1 MALRTDVLKDE
12 VIEKVVEAVQT
23 KMPGKKAA
31 FAESFVRRF
40 YENVA
45 PGDIVSEET
54 EDLYGAALSLWGFA
68 ASRKPKTAKVRVYNP
83 GFDQHGWHS
92 THTVIE
98 IVHDDMPFLVDSVSA
113 DLNHL
118 GITIHQLIHPAFA
131 VNRSQ
136 DGKALSMAA
145 ADDDGN
151 GAVRESCIHI
161 QIDEQPTDTVRKELE
176 LKVRGVLSDVR
187 AAVGDWQAMRQKITE
202 ERGWLK
208 KRSGK
213 TVSKVERDELSA
225 FLSWL
230 HDDHF
235 TFLGYRELAFA
246 GTGKRAR
253 LDIVPDSGL
262 GVLRDPEVEVFEGLR
277 NLGAQTPEVQ
287 AFVRDPELLVI
298 TKATRRSTVHRS
310 VPMDAIVVKV
320 FDDKGAV
327 VGHRLYVGLFTSV
340 AYSETPTMIP
350 LLRHKVAAVVKNSG
364 FDAGSHDGK
373 ALMHV
378 LEDFPRDELF
388 QSDLD
393 TLTNVAHGIV
403 RLQERQRI
411 ALFLR
416 RDPYER
422 YVAAMVYL
430 PRERLNTNL
439 RGAYD
444 GILSRAFNGSV
455 QAVFTHVSDELLG
468 RWLFIVKTTP
478 GAIPDFEIKEI
489 EARLRDAARTWQD
502 RLEQAMIENLGEAQ
516 GNLLFKKYRDAF
528 PTGYRET
535 YSAQTAVF
543 DIARIEESYESQ
555 SLGMNLYRPI
565 EADENELSFKI
576 YNVGDPI
583 ALSDI
588 LPRLE
593 NMGLKVVRETP
604 ADIAP
609 VGAERPAYL
618 HDFGLLTEDG
628 APVDYTTV
636 RQMFHE
642 SFARVWRGDIED
654 DGFNRL
660 VLRANLDW
668 REVVML
674 RAYCKYLR
682 QARIPFSQSYMEE
695 TLAHYPD
702 LTRLLVR
709 LFKLR
714 FDPDFDGDRE
724 GLEATVETAIDHE
737 LDRVAN
743 LDEDRI
749 LRRYRNLIQQ
759 TLRTNYFQEA
769 ADGGPAS
776 YLSFKFNSGS
786 IDDLPEPRP
795 MREISVYSPRFEAV
809 HLRFGLV
816 ARGGLRW
823 SDRREDFRTEVLG
836 LVKAQ
841 QVKNAVIVPVGSKGG
856 FVLKKAP
863 APSDR
868 EAFQAEGVACY
879 QLFVRGMLE
888 ITDNLV
894 DGGVVS
900 PQRVVRKDEDDPYLV
915 VAADKGT
922 ATFSDIANEIAVSL
936 GHWLGDAFASGG
948 SAGYDHKGMGI
959 TARGAWESV
968 KRHFREM
975 GRDTQSEDFT
985 VVGCGD
991 MSGDVFGNGMLLSE
1005 HIKLVGAFNHLHI
1018 FIDPDPDPAVSFAER
1033 RRLFEMPR
1041 SSWSDYDEK
1050 LISKGGGII
1059 DRSAKSIQ
1067 LTAEMQKLF
1076 GIEEQSV
1083 PPNKLISA
1091 MLRADVDLLWFGG
1104 IGTYIKAASESHGDA
1119 GDRANDGLRI
1129 DGCELRCKVVGEG
1142 ANLGA
1147 TQLGRIEFARA
1158 GGRINSDSIDN
1169 SAGVDCSDHEVNIKI
1184 ALGQI
1189 VGRGDMTEKQRN
1201 DILVEMT
1208 PDVAALCLEDNYAQT
1223 QAITVT
1229 QSEAYRLLDR
1239 HQRLMRSLERAG
1251 TLDRSIE
1258 FLPDDEA
1265 IDSMDSMKIGLTRPE
1280 IAVLLAYAKNVTY
1293 EALLQSELPDD
1304 PLLEGDLSR
1313 YFPMAL
1319 RERHHDSIEAH
1330 TLRREIIATSVT
1342 NSMINRTGPTFVN
1355 EMRDRTG
1362 LESPE
1367 IARAYTVVREA
1378 FRLRALWAEIEALDN
1393 KTSTEAQTLM
1403 LREIGRTVDRSTQWF
1418 LRNTDHPLDI
1428 TKLMEEFAP
1437 GIKTL
1442 AAQMD
1447 DILQP
1452 DQREDIA
1459 QRTERF
1465 VSPGVPEPLSQRIG
1479 ALKMLSTAC
1488 DVVRLADGAGVP
1500 VLDAAKTYFAVGS
1513 RFRLDWLRRGA
1524 NRLTPDSTWHKL
1536 AVEAIIDDM
1545 WGTQSDLSRKVLGN
1559 GGTGGEAID
1568 SWVGARRDVVDRVES
1583 LLGELETV
1591 GQVDLAMLAVANRE
1605 LRGMVAR

>member
-1 MALRTDVLKDE
+1 MALRTDVLKAE
-12 VIEKVVEAVQT
+12 IIEKVVEAVQT
-23 KMPGKKAA
+23 RMIGKKAA

-40 YENVA
+40 FESVA

-92 THTVIE
+92 THTVVE

-113 DLNHL
+113 DLNYQ
-118 GITIHQLIHPAFA
+118 GITIHQLIHPIFA
-131 VNRSQ
+131 VERSK

-145 ADDDGN
+145 VMADGN

-161 QIDEQPTDTVRKELE
+161 QIDEQPTEMVRKDIETRL
-176 LKVRGVLSDVR
+176 RGILSDVR
-187 AAVGDWQAMRQKITE
+187 AAVGDWLSMRQKILDE
-202 ERGWLK
+202 LDRLK
-208 KRSGK
+208 KK
-213 TVSKVERDELSA
+213 PPENVAKAERDEVSA
-225 FLSWL
+225 FLAWL
-230 HDDHF
+230 YDDHF
-235 TFLGYRELAFA
+235 TFLGYRELSFS
-246 GTGKRAR
+246 GTGKKAR
-253 LDIVPDSGL
+253 INVAADSGL
-262 GVLRDPEVEVFEGLR
+262 GVLRDPEIQVFEGLR

-287 AFVRDPELLVI
+287 AFVRQPQLLLI
-298 TKATRRSTVHRS
+298 TKATERSTVHRS
-310 VPMDAIVVKV
+310 VPMDAIAVKM
-320 FDDKGAV
+320 FDAKGVV
-327 VGHRLYVGLFTSV
+327 VGERLFVGLFTSV
-340 AYSETPTMIP
+340 AYSETPTKIP
-350 LLRHKVAAVVKNSG
+350 LLRRKVAAVVEMSG
-364 FDAGSHDGK
+364 FDEGSHDGK
-373 ALMHV
+373 ALTHV
-378 LEDFPRDELF
+378 LEDYPRDELF

-393 TLTNVAHGIV
+393 MLSDVAHGIV

-422 YVAAMVYL
+422 YVSAMVFL
-430 PRERLNTNL
+430 PRERLNSSL
-439 RGAYD
+439 RAAFD
-444 GILSRAFNGSV
+444 DILGRAFNGSV
-455 QAVFTHVSDELLG
+455 RAVFTHVTDELLG

-478 GAIPDFEIKEI
+478 GAIPEYDVKEI
-489 EARLRDAARTWQD
+489 EYRLRDAARTWQD
-502 RLEQAMIENLGEAQ
+502 RLEQALIENLGEAR
-516 GNLLFKKYRDAF
+516 GNALFKIYRDAF
-528 PTGYRET
+528 PTGYREG

-543 DIARIEESYESQ
+543 DISRIEEAFECGT
-555 SLGMNLYRPI
+555 LGMNLYRPI

-576 YNVGDPI
+576 YNVGEPI

-593 NMGLKVVRETP
+593 NMGLKVIRETP
-604 ADIAP
+604 ANIAP
-609 VGAERPAYL
+609 EGVERPVYL
-618 HDFGLLTEDG
+618 HDFGLITEDG
-628 APVDYTTV
+628 SPVDYTAV
-636 RQMFHE
+636 REVFHDC
-642 SFARVWRGDIED
+642 FARVWLGDIED

-682 QARIPFSQSYMEE
+682 QARIPFSQAYMEE
-695 TLAHYPD
+695 TLGRYPD

-714 FDPDFDGDRE
+714 FDPDFEGDRE
-724 GLEATVETAIDHE
+724 GLEATLETAIDGE

-749 LRRYRNLIQQ
+749 LRRYCNLIRQ
-759 TLRTNYFQEA
+759 TLRTNYFQQNE
-769 ADGGPAS
+769 DGTPVP
-776 YLSFKFNSGS
+776 YLSFKFDSRAL
-786 IDDLPEPRP
+786 DDLPEPRP
-795 MREISVYSPRFEAV
+795 LREISVYSPRFEAV

-863 APSDR
+863 SPSDR
-868 EAFQAEGVACY
+868 DAFQAEGVACY
-879 QLFVRGMLE
+879 QLFVRAMLE
-888 ITDNLV
+888 ITDNLAG
-894 DGGVVS
+894 DDVVS
-900 PQRVVRKDEDDPYLV
+900 PERVVRKDDDDSYLV

-922 ATFSDIANEIAVSL
+922 ATFSDIANEIAMDL

-948 SAGYDHKGMGI
+948 SAGYDHKRMGI

-975 GRDTQSEDFT
+975 GRDTQGEEFT

-1005 HIKLVGAFNHLHI
+1005 HIRLVGAFNHLHI
-1018 FIDPDPDPAVSFAER
+1018 FVDPDPNPAASFVER
-1033 RRLFEMPR
+1033 KRLFDMPR
-1041 SSWSDYDEK
+1041 SSWADYDEK
-1050 LISKGGGII
+1050 LISKGGGIF
-1059 DRSAKSIQ
+1059 DRSAKAIP
-1067 LTAEMQKLF
+1067 LTPEIRKLF
-1076 GIEEQSV
+1076 GTEEKTLT
-1083 PPNKLISA
+1083 PNALINA
-1091 MLRADVDLLWFGG
+1091 MLRAEVDLLWFGG
-1104 IGTYIKAASESHGDA
+1104 IGTYIKASTESQGDA
-1119 GDRANDGLRI
+1119 GDRANDGLRV
-1129 DGCELRCKVVGEG
+1129 DGNQLRCKVVGEG
-1142 ANLGA
+1142 ANLGV
-1147 TQLGRIEFARA
+1147 TQLGRIEYARA

-1184 ALGQI
+1184 ALGQV

-1201 DILVEMT
+1201 SMLVEMT
-1208 PDVAALCLEDNYAQT
+1208 DDVSALCLRDNYAQT

-1229 QSEAYRLLDR
+1229 ESEAYRLLDR

-1251 TLDRSIE
+1251 VLDRGIE
-1258 FLPDDEA
+1258 FLPDDET
-1265 IDSMDSMKIGLTRPE
+1265 IDTMDSMKIGLTRPE

-1293 EALLQSELPDD
+1293 AELLQSELPDD

-1313 YFPMAL
+1313 NFPMAL
-1319 RERHHDSIEAH
+1319 RERNHDSIEEH

-1362 LESPE
+1362 LEAPE

-1393 KTSTEAQTLM
+1393 KTTTDAQTLM
-1403 LREIGRTVDRSTQWF
+1403 LREIGRTVDRTTQWF
-1418 LRNTDHPLDI
+1418 LRNADHPLDI
-1428 TKLMEEFAP
+1428 TMLMEEFAP

-1442 AAQMD
+1442 AAQMND
-1447 DILQP
+1447 VLQP

-1465 VSPGVPEPLSQRIG
+1465 VSPGVPEMLSQRIG
-1479 ALKMLSTAC
+1479 ALKLLSTAC
-1488 DVVRLADGAGVP
+1488 DIVRLAGGADVP

-1545 WGTQSDLSRKVLGN
+1545 WGTQSDLSRRVLGN
-1559 GGTGGEAID
+1559 GGTGNDAIEH
-1568 SWVGARRDVVDRVES
+1568 WVATRHEVVDRVES
-1583 LLGELETV
+1583 LIGELESF

-1605 LRGMVAR
+1605 LRAMVAR

>member
-1 MALRTDVLKDE
+1 M
-12 VIEKVVEAVQT
+12 EAVQT
-23 KMPGKKAA
+23 RMSGMKAA

-113 DLNHL
+113 DLNHQ
-118 GITIHQLIHPAFA
+118 GITIHQLIHPVFE
-131 VNRSQ
+131 VNRSK

-145 ADDDGN
+145 AADDGN

-161 QIDEQPTDTVRKELE
+161 QIDEQPTESVRKEME
-176 LKVRGVLSDVR
+176 LRVRGILSDVR
-187 AAVGDWQAMRQKITE
+187 AAVGDWQAMRQLVADEIG
-202 ERGWLK
+202 RLK
-208 KRSGK
+208 KSAPIK
-213 TVSKVERDELSA
+213 IAKAEREELSA
-225 FLSWL
+225 FLAWL
-230 HDDHF
+230 YDDHF
-235 TFLGYRELAFA
+235 TFLGYREVSYS
-246 GTGKRAR
+246 GTGKKAR
-253 LDIVPDSGL
+253 MTVVQDSGL
-262 GVLRDPEVEVFEGLR
+262 GVLREPEVEVFEGLR
-277 NLGAQTPEVQ
+277 NLGGQTPEVQ
-287 AFVRDPELLVI
+287 AFVRAPELLVI

-310 VPMDAIVVKV
+310 VPMDVIVLKT
-320 FDDKGAV
+320 FDDKGKV
-327 VGHRLYVGLFTSV
+327 VGMKLIAGLFTSV
-340 AYSETPTMIP
+340 AYSETPTKIP
-350 LLRHKVAAVVKNSG
+350 LLRRKVAAVVENSG
-364 FDAGSHDGK
+364 YDAGSHDGK
-373 ALMHV
+373 ALIHV
-378 LEDFPRDELF
+378 LEDYPRDELF

-393 TLTNVAHGIV
+393 MLTHVAHGIV

-422 YVAAMVYL
+422 YVSAMVYL
-430 PRERLNTNL
+430 PRERFNTGL
-439 RGAYD
+439 RKAYD

-455 QAVFTHVSDELLG
+455 QAIFTHVSDELLG

-478 GAIPDFEIKEI
+478 GAIPDFDTKEI
-489 EARLRDAARTWQD
+489 EDRLRDAARTWQD
-502 RLEQAMIENLGEAQ
+502 RLEQALIENLGEAR

-528 PTGYRET
+528 PTGYLES

-543 DIARIEESYESQ
+543 DIARIEEAFDSQ
-555 SLGMNLYRPI
+555 TLGMNLYRPI
-565 EADENELSFKI
+565 EAEENELSFKT
-576 YNVGDPI
+576 YNVGEPI

-593 NMGLKVVRETP
+593 NMGLKVIRETP
-604 ADIAP
+604 ADISPAG
-609 VGAERPAYL
+609 VERPVYL

-628 APVDYTTV
+628 AAVDYTAV
-636 RQMFHE
+636 RQVFHD

-654 DGFNRL
+654 DGFNKL
-660 VLRANLDW
+660 VLSANLDW

-682 QARIPFSQSYMEE
+682 QARIPFSQAYMEE
-695 TLAHYPD
+695 TLARYPD

-724 GLEATVETAIDHE
+724 GLEATIETAIDQE

-749 LRRYRNLIQQ
+749 LRRYRNLIQE
-759 TLRTNYFQEA
+759 TLRTNFFQET
-769 ADGGPAS
+769 ADGEVNS
-776 YLSFKFNSGS
+776 YLSFKFNSQAL
-786 IDDLPEPRP
+786 DDLPEPRP
-795 MREISVYSPRFEAV
+795 LREISVYSPRFEAV
-809 HLRFGLV
+809 HLRFGMV

-823 SDRREDFRTEVLG
+823 SDRREDFRTEILG

-863 APSDR
+863 PPSDR

-879 QLFVRGMLE
+879 QLFVRAMLE

-900 PQRVVRKDEDDPYLV
+900 PNRVVRKDEDDPYLV

-985 VVGCGD
+985 AVGCGD
-991 MSGDVFGNGMLLSE
+991 MSGDVFGNGMLLSR

-1018 FIDPDPDPAVSFAER
+1018 FIDPDPDPAASFAER
-1033 RRLFEMPR
+1033 QRLFDQR
-1041 SSWSDYDEK
+1041 GGWNDYDEK
-1050 LISKGGGII
+1050 LISKGGGVI
-1059 DRSAKSIQ
+1059 DRSAKSVS
-1067 LTAEMQKLF
+1067 LTPEMQKLF
-1076 GIEEQSV
+1076 GIEEASLT
-1083 PPNKLISA
+1083 PNALISA
-1091 MLRADVDLLWFGG
+1091 MLRAEVDLLWFGG
-1104 IGTYIKAASESHGDA
+1104 IGTYIKASAESQGDA
-1119 GDRANDGLRI
+1119 GDRANDGLRVN
-1129 DGCELRCKVVGEG
+1129 GNELRCKVVGEG
-1142 ANLGA
+1142 ANLGV
-1147 TQLGRIEFARA
+1147 TQLGRIEYARA

-1184 ALGQI
+1184 ALGQV

-1201 DILVEMT
+1201 EMLVEMT
-1208 PDVAALCLEDNYAQT
+1208 DDVAELCLDDNYAQT

-1229 QSEAYRLLDR
+1229 ESEAYRLLDR

-1251 TLDRSIE
+1251 TLDRAIE
-1258 FLPDDEA
+1258 FLPDDET
-1265 IDSMDSMKIGLTRPE
+1265 IDTMDSMKIGLTRPE

-1293 EALLQSELPDD
+1293 EELLRSELPDD

-1319 RERHHDSIEAH
+1319 RERHHDSIETH

-1362 LESPE
+1362 HETPE

-1393 KTSTEAQTLM
+1393 KVSTEAQTLM
-1403 LREIGRTVDRSTQWF
+1403 LREIGRTVDRTTQWF
-1418 LRNTDHPLDI
+1418 LRNADHPLDI
-1428 TKLMEEFAP
+1428 TALMETYAP

-1447 DILQP
+1447 ELLQP
-1452 DQREDIA
+1452 DQREDVA
-1459 QRTERF
+1459 QRTQRF
-1465 VSPGVPEPLSQRIG
+1465 VCPGVPEALCQRVG

-1488 DVVRLADGAGVP
+1488 DIVRLSTEADVP

-1545 WGTQSDLSRKVLGN
+1545 WGTQTDLSRKVLGN
-1559 GGTGGEAID
+1559 GGTGTEAID
-1568 SWVGARRDVVDRVES
+1568 GWVATRREIVERVET
-1583 LLGELETV
+1583 LIGELEAV

>member
-1 MALRTDVLKDE
+1 MALRTDLHKDE
-12 VIEKVVEAVQT
+12 VIEQVVGAVQSR
-23 KMPGKKAA
+23 MSGKKAS
-31 FAESFVRRF
+31 FAEAFVRRF
-40 YENVA
+40 FENVA
-45 PGDIVSEET
+45 PSDIVSEEP
-54 EDLYGAALSLWGFA
+54 EDLYGAALSLWSFA
-68 ASRKPKTAKVRVYNP
+68 ATRKPKTAKVRVYNP

-113 DLNHL
+113 NLNRR
-118 GITIHQLIHPAFA
+118 GITIHQLIHPVFV
-131 VNRSQ
+131 VNRSK
-136 DGKALSMAA
+136 DGKALSMSGVKG
-145 ADDDGN
+145 DGN

-161 QIDEQPTDTVRKELE
+161 QIDEQPTEKVRKALELE
-176 LKVRGVLSDVR
+176 VRGVLSDVR
-187 AAVGDWQAMRQKITE
+187 AAVGDWQAMRQKVVDE
-202 ERGWLK
+202 LDRLK
-208 KRSGK
+208 KNPPKLPNGEIK
-213 TVSKVERDELSA
+213 EGSA

-230 HDDHF
+230 YDDHF
-235 TFLGYRELAFA
+235 TFLGYRELSFS

-253 LDIVPDSGL
+253 MEVVANSGL
-262 GVLRDPEVEVFEGLR
+262 GILRDPDVRVFEGLR

-287 AFVRDPELLVI
+287 AFVRQPQLLLV
-298 TKATRRSTVHRS
+298 TKATERSTVHRS
-310 VPMDAIVVKV
+310 VHMDVIAVKL
-320 FDDKGAV
+320 FNDKGVV
-327 VGHRLYVGLFTSV
+327 VGEQRFVGLFTSV
-340 AYSETPTMIP
+340 AYSETPTKIP
-350 LLRHKVAAVVKNSG
+350 LLRNKVAAVVESSG
-364 FDAGSHDGK
+364 FDSGSHDGK
-373 ALMHV
+373 ALIHV
-378 LEDFPRDELF
+378 LEDYPRDELF
-388 QSDLD
+388 QSDLNA
-393 TLTNVAHGIV
+393 LTDVAHGIV

-422 YVAAMVYL
+422 YVSAMVYL
-430 PRERLNTNL
+430 PRERLNSGL
-439 RGAYD
+439 RSSFE
-444 GILSRAFNGSV
+444 GILSRALNGTV
-455 QAVFTHVSDELLG
+455 RETYTHVTNESLG

-478 GAIPDFEIKEI
+478 GAIPNYDVKDI
-489 EARLRDAARTWQD
+489 EFRLTDSARSWQD
-502 RLEQAMIENLGEAQ
+502 RLMQALIENLGEAR
-516 GNLLFKKYRDAF
+516 GNLLFKKYGDSF
-528 PTGYRET
+528 PTGYREK

-543 DIARIEESYESQ
+543 DIGRIEESFESGA
-555 SLGMNLYRPI
+555 LGMNLFRPI
-565 EADENELSFKI
+565 EAEENELSFKI

-593 NMGLKVVRETP
+593 NMGLKVIREVP
-604 ADIAP
+604 AEILTAN
-609 VGAERPAYL
+609 AERPVYL
-618 HDFGLLTEDG
+618 HDFGLVTGDRS
-628 APVDYTTV
+628 PVDYTAV
-636 RQMFHE
+636 RQVFHD
-642 SFARVWRGDIED
+642 SFARIWTGAVED

-660 VLRANLDW
+660 VLTANLDW
-668 REVVML
+668 RDVVML

-682 QARIPFSQSYMEE
+682 QARIPFSQTYMEE
-695 TLAHYPD
+695 TLARYPD
-702 LTRLLVR
+702 LTRLLVQ

-714 FDPDFDGDRE
+714 FDPDFEGDRA
-724 GLEATVETAIDHE
+724 GLEITVQAAIDQE

-749 LRRYRNLIQQ
+749 LRRYLNLIQQ
-759 TLRTNYFQEA
+759 TLRTNFFQVG
-769 ADGGPAS
+769 ADGSSLS
-776 YLSFKFNSGS
+776 YLSFKLNSREVE
-786 IDDLPEPRP
+786 DLPEPRP
-795 MREISVYSPRFEAV
+795 LREISVYSPRFEAV
-809 HLRFGLV
+809 HLRFGMV

-823 SDRREDFRTEVLG
+823 SDRREDFRTEILG

-863 APSDR
+863 PPSDR
-868 EAFQAEGVACY
+868 EAFQAEGIACY
-879 QLFVRGMLE
+879 QTFVRAMLE

-894 DGGVVS
+894 DGVIA
-900 PQRVVRKDEDDPYLV
+900 PPERVVRMDDDDSYLV

-922 ATFSDIANEIAVSL
+922 ATFSDIANEIALSL
-936 GHWLGDAFASGG
+936 GYWLGDAFASGG
-948 SAGYDHKGMGI
+948 SEGYDHKKMGI

-975 GRDTQSEDFT
+975 DHDTQTQDFT

-1018 FIDPDPDPAVSFAER
+1018 FIDPDPDPASGFAER
-1033 RRLFEMPR
+1033 QRLFDLPR
-1041 SSWSDYDEK
+1041 SGWSDYDAA

-1059 DRSAKSIQ
+1059 DRSAKSVT
-1067 LTAEMQKLF
+1067 LTPEMRKLF
-1076 GIEEQSV
+1076 GIEEDTLT
-1083 PPNKLISA
+1083 PNALVSA
-1091 MLRADVDLLWFGG
+1091 MLRAEVDLLWFGG
-1104 IGTYIKAASESHGDA
+1104 IGTYIKAEDESHGDA
-1119 GDRANDGLRI
+1119 GDRANDGLRVN
-1129 DGCELRCKVVGEG
+1129 GSQLRCKVVGEG
-1142 ANLGA
+1142 ANLGV
-1147 TQLGRIEFARA
+1147 TQKGRIEFARA
-1158 GGRINSDSIDN
+1158 DGRINSDSIDN

-1184 ALGQI
+1184 ALGG
-1189 VGRGDMTEKQRN
+1189 VVRRGDMTDKQRN
-1201 DILVEMT
+1201 SMLVEMT
-1208 PDVAALCLEDNYAQT
+1208 DDVGLLCLDDNYAQT
-1223 QAITVT
+1223 QAITVEES
-1229 QSEAYRLLDR
+1229 QAYRLLDR

-1251 TLDRSIE
+1251 LLDRSIE
-1258 FLPDDEA
+1258 FLPDDETV
-1265 IDSMDSMKIGLTRPE
+1265 DTLESMKLGLTRPE

-1293 EALLQSELPDD
+1293 EELLQSDLPDD

-1319 RERHHDSIEAH
+1319 RERNHDAIEEH

-1342 NSMINRTGPTFVN
+1342 NSMINHTGPTFVN

-1362 LESPE
+1362 IESPE

-1393 KTSTEAQTLM
+1393 KVSTDAQTLM
-1403 LREIGRTVDRSTQWF
+1403 LREIGRTVDRTTQWF
-1418 LRNTDHPLDI
+1418 LRNVDHPLDI

-1452 DQREDIA
+1452 DQRDDVA
-1459 QRTERF
+1459 QRTTRF
-1465 VSPGVPEPLSQRIG
+1465 EGPGVPETLSQRIG

-1488 DVVRLADGAGVP
+1488 DIIRIAGDADAP
-1500 VLDAAKTYFAVGS
+1500 VIDTARTYFAIGS

-1545 WGTQSDLSRKVLGN
+1545 WGTQSELSKKVLGN
-1559 GGTGGEAID
+1559 GGTGTNAID
-1568 SWVGARRDVVDRVES
+1568 QWVDSRRDLVIRVEG
-1583 LLGELETV
+1583 LIGELESI